1 VKDQSTSARA
11 GIRILG
17 IDPGSQRLGLACLV
31 TDGAGAPRLA
41 HVETIVAPRSADGF
55 YGRMREILRVLRD
68 RVVTL
73 EPTVLAVETG
83 FTGKNPFAAAH
94 LAEMRGA
101 AIGICLEQGLPIEE
115 YAPAQVKSVV
125 TGSGRAD
132 KAQVQRMVS
141 MVLGHRFDGAS
152 EAGYDASDAAAV
164 ALCHWQ
170 LLPSRPWQESGTGRR
185 RPKESN
191 A

>member
-1 VKDQSTSARA
+1 MTGNSANSARA
-11 GIRILG
+11 GVRILG

-31 TDGAGAPRLA
+31 ADGSGAPRLL
-41 HVETIVAPRSADGF
+41 HVETIVAPRSAAGF
-55 YGRMREILRVLRD
+55 YERMREILTVLRT
-68 RVVTL
+68 RVVAL

-83 FTGKNPFAAAH
+83 FTGKNPFAASH

-101 AIGICLEQGLPIEE
+101 AIGICLERGLPIEE

-132 KAQVQRMVS
+132 KLQVQRMVS
-141 MVLGHRFDGAS
+141 MVLGCRFDGEPA
-152 EAGYDASDAAAV
+152 AGYDASDAAAV

-170 LLPSRPWQESGTGRR
+170 LLPSRRWQEPP
-185 RPKESN
+185 RPKRSKEKE